1 MIKDYQRLLSYE
13 EQMKYKQAI
22 KQHYFD
28 DYHSVAWRHTFWGA
42 YIWKYPRRTKVLKR
56 LEEIVGHRP
65 DWTDITDDVL
75 RDLREELIANVSPN
89 SAKTELAE
97 LKAILNAH
105 KEDKNI
111 PSKSF
116 DKILSSKAELSQAV
130 FLDSLELRHFKDL
143 ITHTPRERYVQ
154 RLFMIECLTGA
165 RYVDAKN
172 ITTDNCDY
180 ITGMLTYIAQKT
192 KTEITVPVHRW
203 LMPFLTKDRDEPTDL
218 TPASYNTIL
227 RDLCKK
233 CGIDS
238 NVKIYK
244 AGENSSGPKYNFVSS
259 HTGRRTFA
267 TLLARK
273 GVPLEQI
280 SLLMGHMKG
289 NMPNI
294 NTTQRYIVGKLRID
308 QSVKLI
314 FQGKS

>member
-1 MIKDYQRLLSYE
+1 MVKDYQRLLSYE

-28 DYHSVAWRHTFWGA
+28 DYHSAAWRHTFWGA
-42 YIWKYPRRTKVLKR
+42 FIWKYPRRTKVLNR

-65 DWTDITDDVL
+65 DWQDITDDVL
-75 RDLREELIANVSPN
+75 RDLREEIIANVSPN

-97 LKAILNAH
+97 LKALINSH
-105 KEDKNI
+105 IEDKDI
-111 PSKSF
+111 PSKSYN
-116 DKILSSKAELSQAV
+116 KILTSKAELSQAV
-130 FLDSLELRHFKDL
+130 FLDLLELRHLKDL
-143 ITHTPRERYVQ
+143 EPQNAKERYVQ
-154 RLFMIECLTGA
+154 RVFMIECLTGA
-165 RYVDAKN
+165 RYIDAKN
-172 ITTDNCDY
+172 ITKDNCDY

-192 KTEITVPVHRW
+192 KTEVTVPVHRW
-203 LMPFLTKDRDEPTDL
+203 LMPFLEKGMDEPSNM
-218 TPASYNTIL
+218 TPATYNSVL
-227 RDLCKK
+227 RTLCMR
-233 CGIDS
+233 CGINS

-244 AGENSSGPKYNFVSS
+244 AGKQSTAPKYSFVSS

-314 FQGKS
+314 FQGK